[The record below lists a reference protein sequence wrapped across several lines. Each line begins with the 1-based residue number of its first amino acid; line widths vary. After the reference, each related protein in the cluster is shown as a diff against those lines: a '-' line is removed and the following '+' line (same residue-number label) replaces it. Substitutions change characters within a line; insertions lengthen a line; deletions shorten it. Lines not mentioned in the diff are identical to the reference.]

1 MFYSEITK
9 SGFELSM
16 IIDLFKPS
24 FIYFA
29 LDDMKITQYTSIIWT
44 FNIYFLIIDSS
55 ATLYLTGTY
64 APNAFITVFITV
76 ASIYIGY
83 DLNRFICRIVMLDLY
98 YSSQMVCVI
107 EGPWHTCMYP

>member
-44 FNIYFLIIDSS
+44 FNIYFF
-55 ATLYLTGTY
+55 
-64 APNAFITVFITV
+64 N
-76 ASIYIGY
+76 
-83 DLNRFICRIVMLDLY
+83 
-98 YSSQMVCVI
+98 
-107 EGPWHTCMYP
+107 H